1 MLVNFT
7 NHLGTDI
14 LNHLGNNIQFELSG
28 AVDKNLVSNI
38 ATVFSGS
45 TFLTREDYSNAS
57 VTFTELLSGSQ
68 TKELKMND
76 FGRDPA
82 FVFTNHLG
90 NQITNHLLSTIS
102 FVPNNGFKT
111 TFDLTGNVQLH
122 KLIDAVINSSVGLN
136 AETIRYKILSS
147 TVDYLISLTGSLLK
161 EGNLLGQVSVINDL
175 SAIINAYRN
184 INSDLPYNFVLIG
197 SQSKEI
203 NINNFVQSPV
213 IFTNH
218 LGNHLTDHLSADISF
233 LPMIG
238 IKSSFDL
245 SFTAQLYK
253 PTNAGLNT
261 VFIITGESK
270 AYNNMAAVFDY
281 AITLAGTQTKEIKIN
296 ASDIKAS
303 FNFTSDAQL
312 HRLIDSVMSNSIS
325 ITADLFR
332 QRLLN
337 GEIDYAISISGT
349 QLREGNLTGRILT
362 MNELSAV
369 LNAYRNINA
378 ECHYNAELEAF
389 LMRRIKG
396 WDTLIIKFKE

>member
-7 NHLGTDI
+7 NHLGTEI
-14 LNHLGNNIQFELSG
+14 SNHLATVIQFELSG
-28 AVDKNLVSNI
+28 AVDKLLNANLASQFTNSS
-38 ATVFSGS
+38 A
-45 TFLTREDYSNAS
+45 LTREVYLNN
-57 VTFTELLSGSQ
+57 FSQ
-68 TKELKMND
+68 
-76 FGRDPA
+76 DPA

-90 NQITNHLLSTIS
+90 NQITNHSLAAIS

-111 TFDLTGNVQLH
+111 AYDLTASLQLH
-122 KLIDAVINSSVGLN
+122 KLIDAAIGSSTGMN
-136 AETIRYKILSS
+136 ADAIRYKILTS
-147 TVDYLISLTGSLLK
+147 TIDSLISLTGSLLK
-161 EGNLLGQVSVINDL
+161 EGNLLGQVSVIIDL
-175 SAIINAYRN
+175 SAIISAYRN
-184 INSDLPYNFVLIG
+184 INSDLPFSSVLAG
-197 SQSKEI
+197 SQTKEI

-218 LGNHLTDHLSADISF
+218 LGNHITDHLGADISF

-253 PTNAGLNT
+253 PTNAGINT

-270 AYNNMAAVFDY
+270 ADINMAAVFEY

-296 ASDIKAS
+296 ASNLQAS
-303 FNFTSDAQL
+303 FTLTSDIQL
-312 HRLIDSVMSNSIS
+312 HRLIDSVINNSIT

-337 GEIDYAISISGT
+337 SEIDYAISITGS
-349 QLREGNLTGRILT
+349 QLKEGNLTGQILT
-362 MNELSAV
+362 MNELSVV

-378 ECHYNAELEAF
+378 ECHYSADLDAF
-389 LMRRIKG
+389 LIRRIKG